1 MDSLHGKRSHP
12 LPFRTPALQANLW
25 IATMSVSTWFP
36 CPTFF
41 TILRLCASI
50 ITICHGRGRAVL
62 SRLAKLIFNF
72 FYFLFISFFVC
83 LLFIYFICELPLH
96 CTFLYFQ
103 RLHLRQFFLYL
114 CNSLVR
120 FISWIK

>member
-1 MDSLHGKRSHP
+1 
-12 LPFRTPALQANLW
+12 
-25 IATMSVSTWFP
+25 MSVSTWFP

-83 LLFIYFICELPLH
+83 LFIYLFYLRITPSLHVFVFPTFAPASVFFI
-96 CTFLYFQ
+96 
-103 RLHLRQFFLYL
+103 
-114 CNSLVR
+114 LVQ
-120 FISWIK
+120 